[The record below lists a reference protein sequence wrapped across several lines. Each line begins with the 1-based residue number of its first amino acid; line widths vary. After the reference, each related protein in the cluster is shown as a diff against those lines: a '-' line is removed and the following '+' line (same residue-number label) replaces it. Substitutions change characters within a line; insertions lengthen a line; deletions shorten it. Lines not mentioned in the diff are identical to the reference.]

1 MIVTFLCYNITNYSL
16 KILASKHII
25 IVKRK
30 RLIINNDIYLSNKK
44 QWYLYYTWIMS
55 IYKKVEKHHFWI
67 FFYHFQLSCGFYTSS
82 RNFKVLNT
90 ISNFNMCIDAF
101 ISTHFSKRKIIFL
114 CIHSWKNYKYTFSEI
129 L

>member
-44 QWYLYYTWIMS
+44 TMIFILYMNNVNIQ
-55 IYKKVEKHHFWI
+55 KK
-67 FFYHFQLSCGFYTSS
+67 
-82 RNFKVLNT
+82 
-90 ISNFNMCIDAF
+90 
-101 ISTHFSKRKIIFL
+101 
-114 CIHSWKNYKYTFSEI
+114 
-129 L
+129 